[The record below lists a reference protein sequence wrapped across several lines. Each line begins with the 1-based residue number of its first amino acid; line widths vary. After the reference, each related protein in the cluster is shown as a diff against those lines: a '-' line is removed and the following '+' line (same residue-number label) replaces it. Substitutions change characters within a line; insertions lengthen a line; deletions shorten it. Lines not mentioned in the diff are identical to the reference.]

1 LFGMPSRT
9 YMIKGQEDPMVQAY
23 QRLATNIAIAFG
35 AEAMVAETDMREVVA
50 FEIRL
55 AEVHVIEDKRTPKM
69 AYNITSLAYYVKR
82 PKTIL
87 YVLD

>member
-1 LFGMPSRT
+1 MPSRT

-35 AEAMVAETDMREVVA
+35 AGAAEAEDDMRDVVA

-55 AEVHVIEDKRTPKM
+55 ANVIPIHCMTCTFYLK
-69 AYNITSLAYYVKR
+69 L
-82 PKTIL
+82 
-87 YVLD
+87 